1 MEEWEGLAREAKAGD
16 RDARDRLYFAYER
29 RLRHRSRR
37 ARRVA
42 EGLMG
47 GSGPIC
53 GEDVDQELF
62 IIFYELLDGW
72 NPDEMPFEEHLGRHA
87 GWNALRYVRR
97 SFGYRRKARVVR
109 FAEGEAENMVD
120 PVSERDGGE
129 LTQAEES
136 LLWRWQTDDLDER
149 WRRMIELRFGQ
160 DLSSGEIAIIDGH
173 TRRKVNRNL
182 RSAID
187 AVRTRIEDGWESCG

>member
-1 MEEWEGLAREAKAGD
+1 
-16 RDARDRLYFAYER
+16 
-29 RLRHRSRR
+29 
-37 ARRVA
+37 
-42 EGLMG
+42 
-47 GSGPIC
+47 
-53 GEDVDQELF
+53 
-62 IIFYELLDGW
+62 
-72 NPDEMPFEEHLGRHA
+72 
-87 GWNALRYVRR
+87 
-97 SFGYRRKARVVR
+97 
-109 FAEGEAENMVD
+109 MVD